1 MDAVDVQVA
10 NSVAA
15 AEVSRLG
22 VERKRPREAVL
33 ACEMLAEGKG
43 YDEIREAT
51 GLGFTAITGL
61 RSRHEEVIEVRRRQ
75 LAADGFEM
83 AEGARLLVK
92 KRMEMLADDE
102 DQLKK
107 TNIKDITLAYAVLQ
121 DKGLQALGEART
133 IVEHRA
139 GRPSI
144 EDALAAI
151 KEARK
156 SVQEGSVEIETK
168 AIQ

>member
-1 MDAVDVQVA
+1 MPLVDVQVA

-15 AEVSRLG
+15 ADVTHLGTERLH
-22 VERKRPREAVL
+22 PRAAVI

-43 YDEIREAT
+43 YDEIKEAT

-92 KRMEMLADDE
+92 KRMEMLAEDE

-107 TNIKDITLAYAVLQ
+107 TNVKDLALTYAVLQ
-121 DKGLQALGEART
+121 DKGMQALGEAKT

-151 KEARK
+151 KEARRV
-156 SVQEGSVEIETK
+156 VQEGSVEVETK
-168 AIQ
+168 EIQ